1 MPVSTDENRIHELL
15 TRGVEEVFV
24 KEHLEQAL
32 KSGKQLRIKFGI
44 DPTGPKIHLGRAV
57 VLRKLKA
64 FQELGH
70 QIVLIIGDVTA
81 TIGDASDKTEKRPM
95 LSREQVKE
103 NFKEY
108 AAQIGK
114 VLDMSR
120 VELRYNS
127 EWLKELGFAGAFE
140 LAEQFTVQQ
149 MLRRRNFSERFERG
163 DEISIRE
170 FMYPLMQGYDSVAVR
185 ADVEIGG
192 FDQLFNL
199 QAGRVLQ
206 KVYGHAEQDIMT
218 IQMLEGTDGRK
229 MSTSWGNVIT
239 LVDGPNDMFG
249 KIMSVRD
256 DLLAKYF
263 LLCTEVE
270 EQEILEME
278 LGMQNGD
285 NPMQY
290 KKRLGRELVS
300 LYHGTDAAM
309 TAEQEWEKTFSEGGI
324 PEHVQKI
331 VVTGEESLADVLLPH
346 GIISSKS
353 DFRRLVE
360 GGAITRMLPTEEKV
374 TDAAARAIPGTYKI
388 GKMRF
393 VELVQN

>member
-1 MPVSTDENRIHELL
+1 MAVTTDETKVRELL
-15 TRGVEEVFV
+15 TRGVEEIFV
-24 KEHLEQAL
+24 KEHLEQVL

-57 VLRKLKA
+57 SLRKLRA
-64 FQELGH
+64 FQDLGH

-81 TIGDASDKTEKRPM
+81 TIGDASDKMEKRPM

-108 AAQIGK
+108 AMQIGK
-114 VLDMSR
+114 VLDISK

-127 EWLKELGFAGAFE
+127 EWLMELGFAGAFE

-199 QAGRVLQ
+199 QAGRTLQ
-206 KVYGHAEQDIMT
+206 KVYGQPEQDIMT

-239 LVDGPNDMFG
+239 IVDPANDMFG

-263 LLCTEVE
+263 LLCTEVS
-270 EQEILEME
+270 EQDILEME

-285 NPMQY
+285 NPMEY
-290 KKRLGRELVS
+290 KKRLGREIVT
-300 LYHGTDAAM
+300 LYHSAEDAAK
-309 TAEQEWEKTFSEGGI
+309 AQEAWEKTFSDGGI
-324 PEHVQKI
+324 PDDMQKI
-331 VVTGEESLADVLLPH
+331 VVTGTELLADVLLPH
-346 GIISSKS
+346 GIIASKS

-360 GGAITRMLPTEEKV
+360 GGAITRLVPTEEKV
-374 TDAAARAIPGTYKI
+374 TDAAALALPGTYKI